1 MTPLNA
7 LLDSRETVIWQGK
20 PSHLLYTIGTKPWF
34 YVFAIFW
41 GLFDWQFFLTFNNFG
56 SAAHQVPVFP
66 INLFILIH
74 LAPVWYAIFA
84 PTYRFFNWYRVIYAL
99 TDRRIYLTS
108 GLVGNDIKSIE
119 WPEVKNLS
127 VDVGFLENMM
137 QRGTIS
143 VSGYKLMGVENPY
156 DLYKRIK
163 DMAVDISSDRTFPNE
178 FRPAENPGYNTR
190 YKA

>member
-1 MTPLNA
+1 MGTRPL
-7 LLDSRETVIWQGK
+7 
-20 PSHLLYTIGTKPWF
+20 F
-34 YVFAIFW
+34 YVFAILW
-41 GLFDWQFFLTFNNFG
+41 GLFDWQFFRAFNSFG
-56 SAAHQVPVFP
+56 TAIHQDPIFP
-66 INLFILIH
+66 INLFMLIH
-74 LAPVWYAIFA
+74 LAPVWYAIFSLI
-84 PTYRFFNWYRVIYAL
+84 YRFFNWYRVIYAL

-119 WPEVKNLS
+119 WPEVKDLS
-127 VDVGFLENMM
+127 VNVGFLENMM